1 MKNIVFLALSL
12 LICHGV
18 SAQTI
23 SHGVTAFKEYQPA
36 IVELTNG
43 KPLKV
48 GAANIFLKNS
58 KLLYKSGTKVLEA
71 KLANVKS
78 VSIGDKYYVK
88 IDTILAYRVDTV
100 GKNGLYCATTI
111 DMENYKLDMANKRHI
126 TNFEI
131 GDHVNMTALESTK
144 EEANEFPLQN
154 NYYIEYNGKFVK
166 AHELYV
172 LRAIP
177 KSKRI
182 EFWATV
188 REVGFSW
195 IHEDSLMKLLKVI
208 SEEGSLK

>member
-1 MKNIVFLALSL
+1 M
-12 LICHGV
+12 
-18 SAQTI
+18 
-23 SHGVTAFKEYQPA
+23 
-36 IVELTNG
+36 TNG

-58 KLLYKSGTKVLEA
+58 KLLYKSGTRVLEA

-78 VSIGDKYYVK
+78 VTIGDKYYVK

-100 GKNGLYCATTI
+100 GKNGVYCATII
-111 DMENYKLDMANKRHI
+111 DMESYKMDMANKRHI

-131 GDHVNMTALESTK
+131 SDHVNMTALESTK

-154 NYYIEYNGKFVK
+154 NYYIEYNGKFIK

-177 KSKRI
+177 KSKRKV
-182 EFWATV
+182 FWETV

-195 IHEDSLMKLLKVI
+195 IHEDSLVKLLKVI
-208 SEEGSLK
+208 SEGS

>member
-1 MKNIVFLALSL
+1 MRSIITFILSVL
-12 LICHGV
+12 V
-18 SAQTI
+18 SVGANAQTI
-23 SHGVTAFKEYQPA
+23 SHRITAFKDYQPA
-36 IVELTNG
+36 VVELTNG

-58 KLLYKSGTKVLEA
+58 KLLYKSGSKVLEA

-78 VSIGDKYYVK
+78 VTIGDRYYVK

-111 DMENYKLDMANKRHI
+111 DMENYRLDMANKRHI

-177 KSKRI
+177 KSKRKD
-182 EFWATV
+182 FWATV

-208 SEEGSLK
+208 SEGSLK

>member
-18 SAQTI
+18 NAQTI

-111 DMENYKLDMANKRHI
+111 YMENYKLDMANKIHI
-126 TNFEI
+126 TNF
-131 GDHVNMTALESTK
+131 
-144 EEANEFPLQN
+144 
-154 NYYIEYNGKFVK
+154 
-166 AHELYV
+166 
-172 LRAIP
+172 
-177 KSKRI
+177 
-182 EFWATV
+182 
-188 REVGFSW
+188 
-195 IHEDSLMKLLKVI
+195 
-208 SEEGSLK
+208 